1 MARIALIL
9 PRLSRYGGVEQFAF
23 RLAEALAETRNSEH
37 EVEFICARSECLP
50 PVGVRT
56 HIVGRPGGL
65 KFIKMLW
72 FLIRAEQVR
81 KRGNYDLVI
90 SLGKTWNQDMMR
102 VGGGPQ
108 KTFWELSEKAWP
120 AGFSRWFKHLRR
132 RLLPSN
138 WLTRIIDNHQ
148 YRSG

>member
-90 SLGKTWNQDMMR
+90 SLGKTCAWAAAR
-102 VGGGPQ
+102 R
-108 KTFWELSEKAWP
+108 KLSGSFP
-120 AGFSRWFKHLRR
+120 RR
-132 RLLPSN
+132 RGPPVFPVGSS
-138 WLTRIIDNHQ
+138 TCAVACCPPT
-148 YRSG
+148 G

>member
-1 MARIALIL
+1 MKTLCAPFAFPGLKGTTGRSRQPFFPRPRAQNIMARIALIL

-65 KFIKMLW
+65 KFIKMLFW
-72 FLIRAEQVR
+72 DQEDEVLQFFPPQSEYINVHKNCLHLWRPINVDLPWR
-81 KRGNYDLVI
+81 KK
-90 SLGKTWNQDMMR
+90 S
-102 VGGGPQ
+102 
-108 KTFWELSEKAWP
+108 
-120 AGFSRWFKHLRR
+120 
-132 RLLPSN
+132 
-138 WLTRIIDNHQ
+138 
-148 YRSG
+148 

>member
-1 MARIALIL
+1 MKTLCAPFAFPGLKGTTGRSRQPFFPRPRAQNIMARIALIL

-65 KFIKMLW
+65 KFI
-72 FLIRAEQVR
+72 
-81 KRGNYDLVI
+81 
-90 SLGKTWNQDMMR
+90 
-102 VGGGPQ
+102 
-108 KTFWELSEKAWP
+108 
-120 AGFSRWFKHLRR
+120 
-132 RLLPSN
+132 
-138 WLTRIIDNHQ
+138 
-148 YRSG
+148 

>member
-9 PRLSRYGGVEQFAF
+9 PRLSRYGGVAQFAF

-81 KRGNYDLVI
+81 KRGNYALVI
-90 SLGKTWNQDMMR
+90 SLGKTSNHDMMR

-108 KTFWELSEKAWP
+108 KTIWELSE
-120 AGFSRWFKHLRR
+120 
-132 RLLPSN
+132 
-138 WLTRIIDNHQ
+138 
-148 YRSG
+148 